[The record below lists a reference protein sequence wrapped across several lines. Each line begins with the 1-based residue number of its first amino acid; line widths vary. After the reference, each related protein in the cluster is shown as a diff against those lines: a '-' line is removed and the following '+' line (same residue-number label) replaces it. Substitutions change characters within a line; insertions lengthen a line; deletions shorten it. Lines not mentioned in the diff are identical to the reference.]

1 MEQMSTLAAQER
13 ASQISSITF
22 HPPVTPGMHRTS
34 QIDDARPR
42 NDVPLWIFVSVDRCF
57 YVIIIPPC
65 AAPVTLL
72 LWNPTQ
78 IFGREGA
85 NSRPT
90 GAKRMVRSDEEMGQE
105 RQRGR
110 DERTGVLPVCLT
122 TAFSGG
128 VPVVEGWE
136 FPSVQA
142 WRKATEDIFFRAC
155 QECPDLLVWL

>member
-1 MEQMSTLAAQER
+1 MEQMWTLAAQKR
-13 ASQISSITF
+13 APQISSITF
-22 HPPVTPGMHRTS
+22 HPPVTPGMHHPS
-34 QIDDARPR
+34 QIDDARRR

-57 YVIIIPPC
+57 CFIIITPC
-65 AAPVTLL
+65 ETFL

-78 IFGREGA
+78 NFGREGEEDA
-85 NSRPT
+85 NSRPP
-90 GAKRMVRSDEEMGQE
+90 GAKRMVRSDEDMGTE

-122 TAFSGG
+122 AAFSCG